1 MFDQVNKMA
10 DDTHAFIYAVRRM
23 MVAQTAAVTIV
34 MLFVLVVIWLMF
46 KVLKMFGG
54 VLQDWRKLIDANDA
68 NMKRTQELIGK
79 VQELIDRETR

>member
-1 MFDQVNKMA
+1 
-10 DDTHAFIYAVRRM
+10 
-23 MVAQTAAVTIV
+23 
-34 MLFVLVVIWLMF
+34 MF

-79 VQELIDRETR
+79 VQELIDRGTR